1 MSATMDFFEHQDKA
15 RKQTGRLVLLF
26 AAAVI
31 GIIVSVYALVI
42 VLMAWGDSQVGSET
56 GSAALDVSLWEP
68 LVFVGV
74 TVVTLIVVGGGSL
87 YKVSQ
92 LSGGGH
98 VVAEHLGGRQ
108 LSPDTRD
115 PVERKVLNVVEE
127 MAIASGTPVPPVFF
141 MDRETGINA
150 FAAGYAPDDAV
161 VGITR
166 GCAEK
171 LTRDQLQGVVAHEFS
186 HIFNGDMRLNIKLIG
201 IIHGILVVGLI
212 GYYVMRTAFY
222 TGGTRRSSDGK
233 NNGLPLLA
241 LGLGLMAIGFIGTL
255 FGNLIKAAVSRQRE
269 FLADASA
276 VQFTRNPE
284 GIGGAL
290 KVLAGYDKHGEIDN
304 PNAPEASHMF
314 FACGLASGLNAM
326 FATHPPL
333 EERIS
338 RIDRTWA
345 QQKQAMAADGS
356 QGVADT
362 SAAMGA
368 SGTAMGF
375 AGGTAKKVSDTF
387 SEATS
392 PMAERSEP
400 LGSPPPLPVESS
412 TPAATVQTIGQP
424 TPQHVARAHDLI
436 EAIPEALV
444 DAAREPFSAR
454 PVVYAMLLD
463 DDKEVRKAQLERL
476 AVKTDSGEYHKTQ
489 ELFALTQSLDRQLR
503 LPLIDLAIPA
513 LRSLSDKQYAR
524 FRNRI
529 VELVKADSKIDLF
542 EWVLQK
548 IVLRHLDPHFTEAR
562 PPKAKYHTLDAVSHH
577 VATLLSALAYVGASD
592 ESAAQTAFDAG
603 AKVAGSSALRLKPME
618 AARLGPLEEALGKL
632 VHLSPKAK
640 KKLITA
646 AATVVADDDKIT
658 SREAELLRAIADTL
672 DCPMPPLLGAA

>member
-1 MSATMDFFEHQDKA
+1 MDFFEQQDKA
-15 RKQTGRLVLLF
+15 RKNTGRLVLLF
-26 AAAVI
+26 AAAVV
-31 GIIVSVYALVI
+31 GIIASVYLLVMAL
-42 VLMAWGDSQVGSET
+42 MGWGGSQLEGE
-56 GSAALDVSLWEP
+56 AAGAIDVALWEP
-68 LVFVGV
+68 MVFLGV
-74 TVVTLIVVGGGSL
+74 VVATIVVVGGGSL
-87 YKVSQ
+87 YKIAQ

-141 MDRETGINA
+141 MDRELGINA
-150 FAAGYAPDDAV
+150 FAAGYSPDDAV

-171 LTRDQLQGVVAHEFS
+171 LSRDQLQGVVAHEFS

-201 IIHGILVVGLI
+201 IVHGILVVGLI

-222 TGGTRRSSDGK
+222 AGGSRRSSDGK

-314 FACGLASGLNAM
+314 FACGLASGLNSM

-333 EERIS
+333 DERIA
-338 RIDRTWA
+338 RIDRHWER
-345 QQKQAMAADGS
+345 QKQAMAADAKKGT
-356 QGVADT
+356 GPI
-362 SAAMGA
+362 SAGGA
-368 SGTAMGF
+368 AMGF
-375 AGGTAKKVSDTF
+375 AGGD
-387 SEATS
+387 TS
-392 PMAERSEP
+392 PQVQRSEP
-400 LGSPPPLPVESS
+400 VGSKPPPLPVETS
-412 TPAATVQTIGQP
+412 TPAATVETIGQP
-424 TPQHVARAHDLI
+424 TPEHVARAHDLI
-436 EAIPEALV
+436 EAIPGALV

-454 PVVYAMLLD
+454 SVVYAMLLD
-463 DDKEVRKAQLERL
+463 DDAVVRKAQLDRL
-476 AVKTDSGEYHKTQ
+476 AVKTESGEYHKTQ
-489 ELFALTQSLDRQLR
+489 ELFALTRSLDRQLR

-513 LRSLSDKQYAR
+513 LRTISEKQYAR

-529 VELVKADSKIDLF
+529 VELVKADEKIDMF

-548 IVLRHLDPHFTEAR
+548 IVLRHLDPHFSEVR
-562 PPKAKYHTLDAVSHH
+562 PPKAKFHTLDAVSHH
-577 VATLLSALAYVGASD
+577 VATLLSALAYVGARD
-592 ESAAQTAFDAG
+592 ASAAEAAFAAG
-603 AKVAGSSALRLKPME
+603 AKASGTALRIQPME
-618 AARLGPLEEALGKL
+618 AARLGPLEEALGRL

-658 SREAELLRAIADTL
+658 SREAELLRAVADTL